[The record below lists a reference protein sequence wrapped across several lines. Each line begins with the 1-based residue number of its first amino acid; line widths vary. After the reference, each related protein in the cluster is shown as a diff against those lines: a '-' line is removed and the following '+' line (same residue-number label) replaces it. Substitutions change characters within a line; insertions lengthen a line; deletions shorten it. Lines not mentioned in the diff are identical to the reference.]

1 MDHYVTIFQVGI
13 INICFHSY
21 INKYCKE
28 WNPISIMDLLFWKS
42 RVATNIARKDI
53 HVTIFQVGIINIC
66 LLDILKIVKIQ
77 KLENNISIGS
87 IGEEFQ

>member
-1 MDHYVTIFQVGI
+1 
-13 INICFHSY
+13 
-21 INKYCKE
+21 
-28 WNPISIMDLLFWKS
+28 MDLLFWKF

-77 KLENNISIGS
+77 KLEKIY
-87 IGEEFQ
+87 Q